1 MSNVTLSIAGRDY
14 VVACAAGEEE
24 QVRGL
29 GAMIDG
35 KLRAMGGHETQ
46 GETRNLLFASLLL
59 ADEVQELRRGGT
71 PAAATPTPAPTDDR
85 TAETLE
91 RIAGRL
97 EACALALEN
106 GSASA

>member
-29 GAMIDG
+29 GRMIDA
-35 KLRAMGGHETQ
+35 KLQSMGGHETQ
-46 GETRNLLFASLLL
+46 GEMRNLLFASLLL
-59 ADEVQELRRGGT
+59 ADEVQELRRGGS
-71 PAAATPTPAPTDDR
+71 PAVPAPADDR
-85 TAETLE
+85 VAETLE

-97 EACALALEN
+97 EACASALEN
-106 GSASA
+106 GAASA